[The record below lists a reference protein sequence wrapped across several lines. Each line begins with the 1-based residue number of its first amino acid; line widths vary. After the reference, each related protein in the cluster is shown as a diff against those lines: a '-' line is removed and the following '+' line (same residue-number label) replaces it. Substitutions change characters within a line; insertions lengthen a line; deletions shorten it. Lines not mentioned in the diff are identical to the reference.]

1 MNIFKRTIQKWKSQQ
16 GQTLV
21 EVMTVMFVLV
31 VGIMG
36 ALGLTS
42 ANVRNEHSNLTRLIA
57 SNLSREGVELAR
69 SLRDSNWLKGISWD
83 TGIGTGS
90 DRCAYVNDT
99 FTSFTLLDCGANGV
113 LRSDKYHVYK
123 IASGGYVQDQAGP
136 QVGDTTTAFY
146 RKISFKEICEI
157 TLGCNWSN
165 KTGIRV
171 TSEVGWQDRNNFR
184 TIEAIEE
191 LYNWR

>member
-1 MNIFKRTIQKWKSQQ
+1 MNIMCEQK

-69 SLRDSNWLKGISWD
+69 SLRDSNWLKSVSWD
-83 TGIGTGS
+83 TGIGADS
-90 DRCAYVNDT
+90 DRCAYVKDT
-99 FTSFTLLDCGANGV
+99 ASFKLLNCGANGA
-113 LRSDKYHVYK
+113 LKSDIYRVYK
-123 IASGGYVQDQAGP
+123 MNQGGYMQDQAGP
-136 QVGDTTTAFY
+136 QGGDNTTGFY
-146 RKISFKEICEI
+146 RKVSFEEICNI
-157 TLGCNWSN
+157 PGCNWID
-165 KTGIRV
+165 KIGIRV
-171 TSEVGWQDRNNFR
+171 ISEVGWQDRSEFR
-184 TIEAIEE
+184 TIKAIEE

>member
-1 MNIFKRTIQKWKSQQ
+1 MNILERTLIKMKAQQ

-83 TGIGTGS
+83 TGIGTDS

-99 FTSFTLLDCGANGV
+99 FTSFTLLDCGTYGV
-113 LRSDKYHVYK
+113 LKSDIYHVYK
-123 IASGGYVQDQAGP
+123 ITNGGYVQDQAGP
-136 QVGDTTTAFY
+136 QAGDKTTAFY
-146 RKISFKEICEI
+146 RKVRFEKICEFS
-157 TLGCNWSN
+157 GCNWTD
-165 KTGIRV
+165 KIGIRV
-171 TSEVGWQDRNNFR
+171 TSEVGWQDRNDSR